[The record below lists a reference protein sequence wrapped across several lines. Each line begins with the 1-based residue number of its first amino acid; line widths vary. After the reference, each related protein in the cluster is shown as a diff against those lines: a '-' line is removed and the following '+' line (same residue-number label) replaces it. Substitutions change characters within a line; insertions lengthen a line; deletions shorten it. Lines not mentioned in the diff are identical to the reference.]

1 MAAPEQTEVAAPE
14 RPDFRCWDGVSAS
27 SLTLALS
34 PPVTECV
41 EIDLLDQYNRSVH
54 GQRILGHLS
63 LMVTTKSAYRQP
75 IGKAFVEAMAS
86 RTPLPEDLRERIYT
100 AIQEAMMNAVLH
112 GNLRI
117 GSGSRDS
124 LEGLTQT
131 HELIEQMLAMPDG
144 ARSAIR
150 VDAIWN
156 SKVLHVLIRD
166 SGEGFDKDEVS
177 SPEDLAAAGQI
188 ASGRGLSI
196 LEAICDRVML
206 LHGGRTIKLGFNL

>member
-1 MAAPEQTEVAAPE
+1 MAGTTPPNATGSQ
-14 RPDFRCWDGVSAS
+14 RPDFKCWDGVSAS

-41 EIDLLDQYNRSVH
+41 EIDLLDQYNKSVH

-75 IGKAFVEAMAS
+75 VGKAFVEAMAI
-86 RTPLPEDLRERIYT
+86 RTPMPEDLRERIYT

-112 GNLRI
+112 GNLKI
-117 GSGSRDS
+117 GSGARDS
-124 LEGLTQT
+124 LEGLMQT
-131 HELIEQMLAMPDG
+131 HELIERMLAVPEG
-144 ARSAIR
+144 ARGAIR

-166 SGEGFDKDEVS
+166 SGDGFAKAELPS
-177 SPEDLAAAGQI
+177 SEDIEADGQI

-196 LEAICDRVML
+196 LEAICDRVVL

>member
-1 MAAPEQTEVAAPE
+1 MGTTITKATGSQ
-14 RPDFRCWDGVSAS
+14 RPDFRCWDGVSVS

-41 EIDLLDQYNRSVH
+41 EIDLLDQYNKSVH

-75 IGKAFVEAMAS
+75 VGKAFVEAMAI
-86 RTPLPEDLRERIYT
+86 RTPMPEDLRERIYT

-112 GNLRI
+112 GNLKI
-117 GSGSRDS
+117 GSGARDS
-124 LEGLTQT
+124 LEGLMQT
-131 HELIEQMLAMPDG
+131 HELIERMLAVPEE
-144 ARSAIR
+144 ARGAIR

-166 SGEGFDKDEVS
+166 SGDGFAKAELPS
-177 SPEDLAAAGQI
+177 SEDIEAEGQI

-196 LEAICDRVML
+196 LEAICDRVVL

>member
-1 MAAPEQTEVAAPE
+1 MGTATTKATGSQS
-14 RPDFRCWDGVSAS
+14 PDFRCWDGVSVS

-41 EIDLLDQYNRSVH
+41 EIDLLDQYNKSVH

-75 IGKAFVEAMAS
+75 VGKAFVEAMAI
-86 RTPLPEDLRERIYT
+86 RTPMPEDLRERIYT

-112 GNLRI
+112 GNLKI
-117 GSGSRDS
+117 GSGARDS
-124 LEGLTQT
+124 LEGLMQT
-131 HELIEQMLAMPDG
+131 HELIEQMLAVPEG
-144 ARSAIR
+144 ARGAIR

-166 SGEGFDKDEVS
+166 SGDGFAKAELPS
-177 SPEDLAAAGQI
+177 SEDIEADGQI

-196 LEAICDRVML
+196 LEAICDRVVL

>member
-1 MAAPEQTEVAAPE
+1 MDTTAAEETGAQ
-14 RPDFRCWDGVSAS
+14 RPDFRCWDGVSVG

-41 EIDLLDQYNRSVH
+41 EVDLLDQYNGTVH
-54 GQRILGHLS
+54 GQHILGHLS
-63 LMVTTKSAYRQP
+63 LLVTTKSAYRQP
-75 IGKAFVEAMAS
+75 VGKAFVEAMAI
-86 RTPLPEDLRERIYT
+86 RTPMPDDLRERIYT

-117 GSGSRDS
+117 GSGGRDT
-124 LEGLTQT
+124 LEGLMQT
-131 HELIEQMLAMPDG
+131 HEMIEQMLAVPDG
-144 ARSAIR
+144 AGGAIR

-166 SGEGFDKDEVS
+166 SGEGFTRREP
-177 SPEDLAAAGQI
+177 SPEDIAESGRL

-196 LEAICDRVML
+196 LEAICDRVVL

>member
-1 MAAPEQTEVAAPE
+1 MATPEQTEVTAPE

-27 SLTLALS
+27 SLTSALS

-54 GQRILGHLS
+54 GQHILGHLS

-75 IGKAFVEAMAS
+75 VGKAFVAAMAN

-131 HELIEQMLAMPDG
+131 HELIERMLATPDG

-166 SGEGFDKDEVS
+166 SGEGFDKAGVP
-177 SPEDLAAAGQI
+177 SPEALAEAGQN